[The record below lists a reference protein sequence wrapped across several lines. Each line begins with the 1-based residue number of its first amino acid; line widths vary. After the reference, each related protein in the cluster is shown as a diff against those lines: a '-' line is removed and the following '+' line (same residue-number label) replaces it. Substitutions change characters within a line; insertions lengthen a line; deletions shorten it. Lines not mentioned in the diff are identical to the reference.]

1 LTSRTAAVPDGFGL
15 VLVLVFG
22 NDPNRFSGEDLD
34 AVHWLPLFTEQK
46 ELKAP
51 LFIAMLIT
59 LLSSCDRVKRTAKE
73 TINKTGETVGR
84 STTEFADG
92 VSEGIDKTYQSTL
105 AVSPELQQAGLS
117 TGRFSVGSTDS
128 SQHNV
133 LTAYLIFDQD
143 LDREIL
149 VKVTDRK
156 GVEYGRVRQHIAGTK
171 GEAKYYDFV
180 FNKRTRFESKSSIRM
195 E

>member
-1 LTSRTAAVPDGFGL
+1 
-15 VLVLVFG
+15 
-22 NDPNRFSGEDLD
+22 
-34 AVHWLPLFTEQK
+34 
-46 ELKAP
+46 
-51 LFIAMLIT
+51 MLIT

-73 TINKTGETVGR
+73 TFNKTGETVGR

-117 TGRFSVGSTDS
+117 AGRFSVGSTDS